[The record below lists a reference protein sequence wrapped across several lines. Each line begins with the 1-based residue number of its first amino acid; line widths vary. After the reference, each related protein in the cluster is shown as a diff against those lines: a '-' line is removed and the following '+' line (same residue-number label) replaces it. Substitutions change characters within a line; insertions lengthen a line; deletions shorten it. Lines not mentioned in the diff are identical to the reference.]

1 MLFWHKYDIASAL
14 KDIMLYIPMPNE
26 WSREDKILFEQAYM
40 YHGKNFN
47 KIRQVLPDK
56 SQANLVN
63 YYYMW
68 KKTRTYVSS
77 IDQQQSNAKNSNT
90 SSSNN
95 VNLDLNGFELNNL
108 NGNSNGFG
116 TSSNNA
122 GSGEHDVSDAG
133 SSENESNDGNFNV

>member
-1 MLFWHKYDIASAL
+1 
-14 KDIMLYIPMPNE
+14 MPNE

-56 SQANLVN
+56 TQANLVN

-77 IDQQQSNAKNSNT
+77 IDQQQSNAKNSNAG

-95 VNLDLNGFELNNL
+95 VNFDLNGLELNNL
-108 NGNSNGFG
+108 NSNSNGFG
-116 TSSNNA
+116 STSNNA
-122 GSGEHDVSDAG
+122 NGGSGENDLSDAG
-133 SSENESNDGNFNV
+133 SSENESNDGNFNVFYLFY